1 LRFWSQFF
9 SAGVE
14 EHQGEHQEGQRRR
27 LPVRPRPRPHSG
39 IANSPRLAKLRHVSS
54 QPKVTSETITGDS
67 RKESRRPN
75 PIPERDIL
83 LADDFGSRRTLA
95 SPLAGRQL
103 PVVSAYARAK
113 DSFTAVRC
121 PTRSLSQISQS
132 KHPAAAGFF
141 VSAHSFFQIPVSN
154 FRSHL
159 CPKIKSATPSPIRK

>member
-103 PVVSAYARAK
+103 PVVLAYTRAK
-113 DSFTAVRC
+113 DSLTPVRC
-121 PTRSLSQISQS
+121 HTLFLSQIRRP
-132 KHPAAAGFF
+132 KHPAAAGFYSSH
-141 VSAHSFFQIPVSN
+141 SAFK
-154 FRSHL
+154 R
-159 CPKIKSATPSPIRK
+159 PI